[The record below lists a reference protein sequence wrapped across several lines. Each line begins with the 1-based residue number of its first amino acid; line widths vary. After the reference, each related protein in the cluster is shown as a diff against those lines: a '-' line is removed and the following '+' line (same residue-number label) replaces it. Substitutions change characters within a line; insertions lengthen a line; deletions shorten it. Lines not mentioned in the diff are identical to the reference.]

1 MLILVRGDT
10 RRADRWQLDP
20 PAAAYHKRPDAL
32 HDDCSCMLSNLALCQ
47 GERKLYE
54 TPLIEMQ
61 QLTSPARG
69 AAVFQLK
76 LPLKTFKPGFY
87 VCQLNVVDDA
97 GGHFLF
103 PRVALLIR
111 Q

>member
-1 MLILVRGDT
+1 M
-10 RRADRWQLDP
+10 
-20 PAAAYHKRPDAL
+20 
-32 HDDCSCMLSNLALCQ
+32 
-47 GERKLYE
+47 
-54 TPLIEMQ
+54 
-61 QLTSPARG
+61 
-69 AAVFQLK
+69 FQLK

-111 Q
+111 R